1 MTGRSARTKGA
12 AFERQVAALL
22 REHGFPGAA
31 RGLGQAR
38 SGGEVADVDGTDY
51 WIECKARKAIDVHGA
66 YAQGV
71 KACGGKRPV
80 LAVTKRDR
88 ETILA
93 TMALE
98 DWLRLAG
105 GFDATSPELEE
116 QSRAEARARDAREKE
131 LLARCAELEASLQT
145 AKLEAHL
152 MVRRMNALRR
162 YHARISA
169 REAPTA
175 SAPATA
181 AHAK

>member
-80 LAVTKRDR
+80 LAITKRDR

-93 TMALE
+93 TMSLE
-98 DWLRLAG
+98 DWIRLAG
-105 GFDATSPELEE
+105 GFEATSPELED
-116 QSRAEARARDAREKE
+116 QARNEAKARDAREQE
-131 LLARCAELEASLQT
+131 LLARIAELQATVQA
-145 AKLEAHL
+145 AKLEVNL
-152 MVRRMNALRR
+152 MERRLRALRR
-162 YHARISA
+162 YQARSSA